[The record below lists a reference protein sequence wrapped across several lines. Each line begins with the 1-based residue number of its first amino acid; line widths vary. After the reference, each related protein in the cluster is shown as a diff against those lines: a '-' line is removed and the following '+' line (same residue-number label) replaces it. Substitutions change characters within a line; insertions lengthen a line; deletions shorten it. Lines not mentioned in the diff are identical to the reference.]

1 MTSSEPPSDQRP
13 DGPTDGPPESSD
25 GTDGDAGR
33 LAPPTGSPNSTTA
46 PPLTPLAPAAPIGGA
61 PGGTAPSGEPG
72 VPGRLGTGTFTIEG
86 RAAPGLFVVGWL
98 GTLLAIGSIVVA
110 ILSGGGFAATVLLIV
125 GLVLLSIGLIAA
137 AGSQGIERRARAVH
151 PYQGPSPLL
160 VFGASIPL
168 SILAAIVIAIPLQ
181 FLDVPLDGPLGA
193 LGSVLIQAVI
203 YVWLVRLLVVDT
215 GALSW
220 LEMGISRLPPARA
233 ISEMAT
239 GAIFVVP
246 VLFVT
251 GLLAQLL
258 TQVFPV
264 TPTSPLPPTGTT
276 SGLILS
282 LIAGVLVA
290 PAGEEIL
297 FRGFSTTAWVRGL
310 GRTNGLILG
319 ALFFAFAHVLT
330 VTGTSAGEAFQL
342 AFVAFAG
349 RIPVAIAL
357 GWLFLIRG
365 TIWASFGLHATFNG
379 ILLIVAEA
387 ISRTAS

>member
-1 MTSSEPPSDQRP
+1 LTSSEPPSDLRP
-13 DGPTDGPPESSD
+13 DGPTDGPPEASD
-25 GTDGDAGR
+25 GGHRQSDPLVPA
-33 LAPPTGSPNSTTA
+33 AIA
-46 PPLTPLAPAAPIGGA
+46 APLTPPGSTAAA
-61 PGGTAPSGEPG
+61 APG
-72 VPGRLGTGTFTIEG
+72 VPGRPGTGTFTIEG

-98 GTLLAIGSIVVA
+98 GTLLGIGMIAIA
-110 ILSGGGFAATVLLIV
+110 ILSGGGLTATVLLIV
-125 GLVLLSIGLIAA
+125 GMVLLSVGLIAA
-137 AGSQGIERRARAVH
+137 AGSQGIERRARAIH
-151 PYQGPSPLL
+151 PYRGPSPLL

-181 FLDVPLDGPLGA
+181 LLGVPLDGPLGA
-193 LGSVLIQAVI
+193 LGSVLIQAFI
-203 YVWLVRLLVVDT
+203 YVGLVRLLVVDT

-220 LEMGISRLPPARA
+220 AEMGISRLPAGRA
-233 ISEMAT
+233 LREMAA
-239 GAIFVVP
+239 GAIWVIP

-251 GLLAQLL
+251 GLVAQLL
-258 TQVFPV
+258 VQVFPV

-276 SGLILS
+276 TGLILS

-297 FRGFSTTAWVRGL
+297 FRGFATTAWVRGL
-310 GRTNGLILG
+310 GRTNGLVLG

-330 VTGTSAGEAFQL
+330 VTGTTAGEAFQL

-357 GWLFLIRG
+357 GWLFLNRG

-379 ILLIVAEA
+379 ILLIAAEA
-387 ISRTAS
+387 VSRSVS